1 MGGSM
6 LEKGLEMQG
15 TCMLPPSSRG
25 ENEEHRSP
33 RSWSPWKKRLLFF
46 ALMSSS
52 ILADGYAIYSIPY
65 IGPFINEHRGMT
77 WGSTL
82 IVDQAT
88 EWGISVDKSATSMN
102 YGMLLQGIG
111 GLIAIPLI
119 EAFGRCAYLFLSM
132 CTANLMKPS
141 NLAVAAVYHHIHG
154 FGRHSLQQLRYIHRV
169 SIPSRALRNCSSSS
183 WSSNYSRHVSS
194 YR

>member
-1 MGGSM
+1 MGGSV
-6 LEKGLEMQG
+6 LEKGFEMQD
-15 TCMLPPSSRG
+15 TCVFPPNSMG
-25 ENEEHRSP
+25 EDEGHRSP

-52 ILADGYAIYSIPY
+52 ILADGYAIYSIAY
-65 IGPFINEHRGMT
+65 IGHFVNEYRGMT

-82 IVDQAT
+82 IVDQAM

-119 EAFGRCAYLFLSM
+119 EAFGRCAYLLLSM
-132 CTANLMKPS
+132 CIANLMKLS
-141 NLAVAAVYHHIHG
+141 DLAVAAVSHHIRG
-154 FGRHSLQQLRYIHRV
+154 SRRHPL
-169 SIPSRALRNCSSSS
+169 
-183 WSSNYSRHVSS
+183 
-194 YR
+194 